1 MAGRKDEKSMVKI
14 AVLGFG
20 TVGSGVYEI
29 IQGKDFAKKAGEDM
43 AVKYILDIRDFPG
56 HEAEALLTKD
66 FADILGD
73 PEIGVV
79 AEVMGGLHPAYE
91 FTKALLESGK
101 NVVTS
106 NKELVA
112 TYGPELL
119 ELARANSVNYLFEA
133 SVGGGIPIIRPMS
146 TCLLANHITRIVGI
160 LNGTTNYILSEMIH
174 KGKDFSQALRD
185 AQEKGYAERN
195 PAADVEGHDACRKIA
210 ILASLA
216 WGRFVDYNNIPTEGI
231 CDITLED
238 VQYADRYHSVIKL
251 MGYADIDAAGRIF
264 ARVSPMVVS
273 RDMLISGVND
283 VFNAVSITGDA
294 LGEAMF
300 YGPGA
305 GKLPTAS
312 AVVADIIDCVKHL
325 HKTKHN
331 MMVWKRLPDDGMV
344 PADEKPTAFL
354 VRTAAPRDR
363 IMEAFG
369 DVEWIDAGIAG
380 ETGFITPCEPEG
392 VLLEKLDALGV
403 LAKIRVLENY
413 D

>member
-1 MAGRKDEKSMVKI
+1 MVKI
-14 AVLGFG
+14 AVMGFG

-29 IQGKDFAKKAGEDM
+29 IAGKDFAKKAGEDID
-43 AVKYILDIRDFPG
+43 VKYILDIRDFPG
-56 HEAEALLTKD
+56 HAAEPLLTKE
-66 FADILGD
+66 FADILND
-73 PEIGVV
+73 PEVGVV

-91 FTKALLESGK
+91 FTKELLENGK

-119 ELARANSVNYLFEA
+119 ETARNHGVNYLFEA

-174 KGKDFSQALRD
+174 KGKDFSEALQD

-216 WGRFVDYNNIPTEGI
+216 WGRFVDYNNITTEGI
-231 CDITLED
+231 CDISLED
-238 VQYADRYHSVIKL
+238 VKYADMYNSVIKL
-251 MGYADIDAAGRIF
+251 IGYADIDNENRIF
-264 ARVSPMVVS
+264 ARVSPMVIS
-273 RDMLISGVND
+273 REYLISGVND
-283 VFNAVSITGDA
+283 VFNAISINGDA

-312 AVVADIIDCVKHL
+312 AVVADVIDCVKHL

-331 MMVWKRLPDDGMV
+331 MMVWKRLSDHDMV
-344 PADEKPTAFL
+344 PAAEKTVSFM
-354 VRTAAPRDR
+354 VRTTASREDILKEFENAQ
-363 IMEAFG
+363 
-369 DVEWIDAGIAG
+369 WIEAGIAG
-380 ETGFITPCEPEG
+380 ETGFVTPAAPEG
-392 VLLEKLDALGV
+392 VLNGKLDNIGGV
-403 LAKIRVLENY
+403 ISKIRVLGKI
-413 D
+413 

>member
-1 MAGRKDEKSMVKI
+1 MVKI
-14 AVLGFG
+14 AVMGFG

-29 IQGKDFAKKAGEDM
+29 VKSKDFAKKAGEDID
-43 AVKYILDIRDFPG
+43 VKYILDIRDFPG
-56 HEAEALLTKD
+56 HEAEHLLTKE
-66 FADILGD
+66 FEDILND
-73 PEIGVV
+73 PEVGVV

-91 FTKALLESGK
+91 FTKELLEKGK

-119 ELARANSVNYLFEA
+119 ETAKSHGVNYLFEA

-174 KGKDFSQALRD
+174 KGKDFSDALKD

-216 WGRFVDYNNIPTEGI
+216 WGRFVDYNNITTEGI

-238 VQYADRYHSVIKL
+238 VKYAENYNSVIKL
-251 MGYADIDAAGRIF
+251 IGYADIDEGGRIF

-273 RDMLISGVND
+273 REYLISGVND
-283 VFNAVSITGDA
+283 VFNAISITGDA

-312 AVVADIIDCVKHL
+312 AVVADVIDCVKHL

-331 MMVWKRLPDDGMV
+331 MMVWKRISDDDMIPG
-344 PADEKPTAFL
+344 DEKSAAFM
-354 VRTAAPRDR
+354 VRTTAAKETIVKEFED
-363 IMEAFG
+363 A
-369 DVEWIDAGIAG
+369 EWIEAGMDG
-380 ETGFITPCEPEG
+380 EIGFITPTAPEG
-392 VLLEKLDALGV
+392 ILINKLDKIGGV
-403 LAKIRVLENY
+403 LSKIRVLAKA
-413 D
+413 